1 MDEEDEVPVEITQD
15 PKGNASSLVHVEEQV
30 LEEEELLALL
40 FCFFVMFTLVG
51 ISIHTLIGS
60 L

>member
-1 MDEEDEVPVEITQD
+1 MDGEDEVPMEITQD
-15 PKGNASSLVHVEEQV
+15 LEGNASSLAHAEEQV

-40 FCFFVMFTLVG
+40 FCLFVMFTLVG
-51 ISIHTLIGS
+51 ISIHTLISS